1 MKTIAS
7 WMIVVIVLLLGG
19 LAGVSFWVSQ
29 PLFKHTLDP
38 AILEDITIAPA
49 SEALTFA
56 RATVDGMPHLLLVMQ
71 YRGNNVIGVDL
82 NTRLNIR
89 ETDPILLFRR
99 LGYAALEA
107 ESTSI
112 ANMVAVDAELLDV
125 PFAALEHNI
134 GIGLN
139 YTEHARE
146 SGLDEQP
153 FVFPKFAQPTPA
165 GSAIER
171 NDSTRLDYE
180 AELGFVAL
188 DPIAAA
194 EPIPATMGLVLA
206 NEMTDR
212 WALVR
217 NFKRGTAM
225 GATGFADGKSRAG
238 FAPLGNLFVIPRD
251 LERFYKSI
259 ELRLYLNGRL
269 RQHETVGAMAW
280 GPRQMLN
287 EIFRRADEE
296 FEYQGGVTP
305 LLNAGSAL
313 AAGSIIFSGTP
324 AGVIFRPVNLWNP
337 WIYLQPGDE
346 VVIRAD
352 YLGVIRNR
360 ITASD

>member
-1 MKTIAS
+1 MGGVLA
-7 WMIVVIVLLLGG
+7 LLLGAM
-19 LAGVSFWVSQ
+19 AGASLWISR
-29 PLFKHTLDP
+29 PLFEQTLDP

-56 RATVDGMPHLLLVMQ
+56 RATVDGMPRLLLVMQ
-71 YRGNNVIGVDL
+71 YRGNKVIGVDL
-82 NTRLNIR
+82 NARLNIS
-89 ETDPILLFRR
+89 ETDPVLLFKR
-99 LGYAALEA
+99 LGYQALEY

-112 ANMVAVDAELLDV
+112 ANLVAVDAALLDV
-125 PFAALEHNI
+125 PFTALEHNI

-139 YTEHARE
+139 YPEHARE
-146 SGLDEQP
+146 SGLDEPP
-153 FVFPKFAQPTPA
+153 FVFPKFARPTQA
-165 GSAIER
+165 GSAIEKG
-171 NDSTRLDYE
+171 DSTRLDYE

-188 DPIAAA
+188 DSIGTMD
-194 EPIPATMGLVLA
+194 PAPVTMGLVLA

-217 NFKRGTAM
+217 NFKRGMAM

-238 FAPLGNLFVIPRD
+238 FAPLGNLLVIPRD

-269 RQHETVGAMAW
+269 RQHETAGAMTW

-287 EIFRRADEE
+287 EIFRRADGE
-296 FEYQGGVTP
+296 FEYHDGLTP
-305 LLNAGSAL
+305 LLNAGSTL

-324 AGVIFRPVNLWNP
+324 AGVIFRPINLWNP
-337 WIYLQPGDE
+337 WLYLQPGDE

-360 ITASD
+360 ITAAD